1 MSKKNDENYMFHCP
15 VEAVLS
21 LIGGKYKPI
30 ILYHLIDST
39 LRYNELR
46 KIMPYATPKMLVQQ
60 LKELEADGIVNRK
73 VYPVV
78 PPKTEYSLTDY
89 GKSLSP
95 IMMSMCEW
103 GNQNMSD
110 RIMPSA

>member
-1 MSKKNDENYMFHCP
+1 MSKKPEEGYMFHCP

-30 ILYHLIDST
+30 ILYHLIDNT

-46 KIMPYATPKMLVQQ
+46 KIMPQATPKMLVQQ
-60 LKELEADGIVNRK
+60 LKELETDGIINRK

-78 PPKTEYSLTDY
+78 PPKTEYTLTEY
-89 GKSLSP
+89 GKSLTP
-95 IMMSMCEW
+95 IMLSMCEW
-103 GNQNMSD
+103 GNKNMGD
-110 RIMPSA
+110 RIMSGA